1 METKLYRSTDN
12 KIIAGVCGGLGT
24 YFGIDPSL
32 VRVIMVLLALAK
44 GIGCLVY
51 VIAWIVIP
59 KQQLEDEPVSTKH
72 QSSSWNKY
80 LPGLILIAIGIFLI
94 LRESWFWFDFAE
106 IWPVIFIVLGLF
118 LIFHKRRPVSDDGP
132 EESVLSKADSQ
143 NAHNGGTVV

>member
-106 IWPVIFIVLGLF
+106 IWPVFK
-118 LIFHKRRPVSDDGP
+118 FHGRSC
-132 EESVLSKADSQ
+132 A
-143 NAHNGGTVV
+143 